1 VADVGV
7 LFLCPRATLYQ
18 VLAAAHALTESAGDR
33 RLNATPGNRFLVKMR
48 NIASILSLRVVMM
61 LTAVALGLTS
71 CQTIR
76 HHFLDPSRDWQA
88 RNGQLLYKGQKTRL
102 IGEVLVRFSK
112 KGDFELTFTKGPGI
126 ALLEV
131 RQDANFASVKGPLA
145 RGSWSGSTAQAP
157 ARLRGWLQLREVLM
171 TSGAKTSVSHS
182 AGNET
187 FIFRF

>member
-1 VADVGV
+1 MK
-7 LFLCPRATLYQ
+7 Q
-18 VLAAAHALTESAGDR
+18 VKAIDPNCLERKIPAG
-33 RLNATPGNRFLVKMR
+33 GSMNRP
-48 NIASILSLRVVMM
+48 SLRI
-61 LTAVALGLTS
+61 LVAGFAIFGLTS

-88 RNGQLLYKGQKTRL
+88 RNGQLLYRGKKTKL

-112 KGDFELTFTKGPGI
+112 GGDLELTFTKGPGI

-131 RQDANFASVKGPLA
+131 RQDAKFARVKGPLA
-145 RGSWSGSTAQAP
+145 RGTWSGPSAEAP

-171 TSGAKTSVSHS
+171 ASGTKTAINHS

>member
-1 VADVGV
+1 MKDMVSI
-7 LFLCPRATLYQ
+7 LK
-18 VLAAAHALTESAGDR
+18 R
-33 RLNATPGNRFLVKMR
+33 RLMVIPLM
-48 NIASILSLRVVMM
+48 IAF
-61 LTAVALGLTS
+61 GLTS

-88 RNGQLLYKGQKTRL
+88 RNGQLLYRGKKTKL

-112 KGDFELTFTKGPGI
+112 AGDFELTFTKGPGI

-145 RGSWSGSTAQAP
+145 RGGWSGANAQAP
-157 ARLRGWLQLREVLM
+157 ARLRGWLQLRELLM
-171 TSGAKTSVSHS
+171 ASGEKTSVSHS
-182 AGNET
+182 AGSET